1 MRASSGSVGQATAP
15 ASAWWRNR
23 FVWVAVIL
31 LGVSATVVL
40 LVGRSGSGPAPA
52 DDLFAQLDRRLVAT
66 LEQLEPEQHQGHGEH
81 ARDVAQETSIVCG
94 VRVFGVEP
102 AAATTVSEVRTA
114 YGFHLCGVAEPNRP
128 WEWAVKLV
136 GPIVVAMG
144 TEPPVVQVAEATN
157 GVPFVDRVRQLFPE
171 RYQEQA
177 LKESLG
183 EQSMRELRQRYD
195 QAAGL

>member
-1 MRASSGSVGQATAP
+1 M
-15 ASAWWRNR
+15 AWWRNR

-40 LVGRSGSGPAPA
+40 LVERAGSGPASA
-52 DDLFAQLDRRLVAT
+52 DHLFGQLDRRLVAT

-81 ARDVAQETSIVCG
+81 ARDVAEETRIVCG

-102 AAATTVSEVRTA
+102 AEATTVSEVRTA

-128 WEWAVKLV
+128 WDWAVKLV
-136 GPIVVAMG
+136 GPIVVAMDS
-144 TEPPVVQVAEATN
+144 EPPVVQVAEATTE
-157 GVPFVDRVRQLFPE
+157 VPFVERVRQLFPE